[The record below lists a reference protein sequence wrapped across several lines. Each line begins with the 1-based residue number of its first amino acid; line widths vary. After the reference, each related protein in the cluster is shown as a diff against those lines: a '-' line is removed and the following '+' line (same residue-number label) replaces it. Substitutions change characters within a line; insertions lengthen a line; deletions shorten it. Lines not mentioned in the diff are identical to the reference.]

1 MTHGK
6 NYILHHKPLY
16 KQSYMY
22 ITETQKAIYGM
33 GKNICKPYFWKRVN
47 LQKKKSYNSI
57 VKKDKQKKPH

>member
-1 MTHGK
+1 
-6 NYILHHKPLY
+6 
-16 KQSYMY
+16 MY